1 MSGFGDGS
9 DVGEVW
15 YRLLGPMEVSID
27 GEAAKLPGSAERALM
42 AQLLLVPRRTI
53 PATMLVDRLWSEST
67 LPVDPMNALQIRVS
81 KLRRAL
87 KAVGVEGVVERD
99 GVGYR
104 ASVEPTQVDAVDF
117 ERRLRAARAAGAEAA
132 AGQEYSAAHLQM
144 FDDALAL
151 WRGEPLSDFATEHW
165 ATAEAARLTELRLAA
180 ITERA
185 QVALALGRHREV
197 ASDLEPVVA
206 DDPTLE
212 GIAGLLMVALY
223 RGGRQADALE
233 VYTRTRDL
241 LDESLGLEPSIS
253 LRSLHERVLRQD
265 ESLGAQP
272 EPTPA
277 PPTYPAASPAPAA
290 GVAVPPGAGPAVAA
304 PGVAVPRARGNA
316 ASSRV
321 RATGLPRVLRPLIGR
336 DAELDALA
344 GLLNQVRLLT
354 LIGPGGAGK
363 TSLALAAVVRTADGF
378 ADGAFAV
385 RLAAVNAPDQVPV
398 AFADAVGV
406 PLDGAAGD
414 ADVRDRLL
422 AYLSGKHQLVL
433 VDNCEHVVDAAA
445 TLIDDTL
452 AACPRVVVL
461 ATSREALAIPDE
473 VQVPVGPLDVPP
485 ESTPARQVLD
495 YAAAQ
500 LFIERA
506 RAVRPG
512 TVYHEPDLLAIGK
525 VCRAL
530 DGIPLALELAA
541 ARTTAMSPTDIA
553 GRLGDRFALLTS
565 GARTAETR
573 QQTLR
578 AAVDWSYTLLSES
591 EQRVFNRLSVF
602 RGGWTLSAA
611 EAVVSDDV
619 AAPGQVLEVTGR
631 LVEQSMLVV
640 EPGAVTRYRMLET
653 LRQYAGDQL
662 AAAGEAGEVPRR
674 HAEYFRDLALE
685 AEMGLRGHDQRA
697 TLARL
702 REDQHNLRT
711 ALAWLGGPD
720 GDLDSALAMAGALG
734 LFWHLGRHLEGR
746 DLLARLLAKDDGA
759 PAARALAL
767 QAVSL
772 VERPRACLVH
782 PSPRCEATAR
792 ESLEIFED
800 LGDSSRAALSRVLLA
815 VQGVTGEGRERC
827 EELLAEAEHQ
837 FRAAASEAEAP
848 AETSVDTGVWG
859 AGVIGFVRMETALK
873 SGEEERAVS
882 IGRAAAAAFRQLDDP
897 WGLSA
902 VLYHLGWGL
911 RQFGRYPEAT
921 RVLEE
926 AIDVAASAGLYNTV
940 QWALADLGVTQLH
953 LGEEEAAGDLFER
966 AAAASAQV
974 GDGAGEVLAGY
985 GYGLLA
991 QVHEDWAEARGRF
1004 TQAEIGF
1011 GKLATPVPE
1020 GLAMAALARCDEAD
1034 GALDSARKGYE
1045 RALEVGRRVG
1055 EPGLVATAL
1064 EGLARLGSV
1073 RGNDDVR
1080 ELLAEAADIR
1090 RSKARPAPPHERRD
1104 LERAGLAAR

>member
-1 MSGFGDGS
+1 M
-9 DVGEVW
+9 GEVR

-27 GEAAKLPGSAERALM
+27 GEAVKLPGSAERALM
-42 AQLLLVPRRTI
+42 AQLLLVPGRTI

-87 KAVGVEGVVERD
+87 KAVGVDGVVERD

-117 ERRLRAARAAGAEAA
+117 ERRLRAARAVGAEAA
-132 AGQEYSAAHLQM
+132 AGQEYSPALLDM

-151 WRGEPLSDFATEHW
+151 WRGEPLSDFLTEHW
-165 ATAEAARLTELRLAA
+165 AIAEAARLTELRLAA
-180 ITERA
+180 VTERA

-197 ASDLEPVVA
+197 AGDLEPVVA

-212 GIAGLLMVALY
+212 SIAGLLMVALY
-223 RGGRQADALE
+223 RSGRQADALE

-241 LDESLGLEPSIS
+241 LDASLGLEPSIS

-265 ESLGAQP
+265 DSLGARP

-277 PPTYPAASPAPAA
+277 LPAPAASPTPSPAPAA
-290 GVAVPPGAGPAVAA
+290 GVAVAL
-304 PGVAVPRARGNA
+304 ARGSA

-336 DAELDALA
+336 DAELDALT
-344 GLLNQVRLLT
+344 GLLEQVRLLT

-363 TSLALAAVVRTADGF
+363 TSLALAAVVRTADRF

-398 AFADAVGV
+398 AVADAVGV

-414 ADVRDRLL
+414 ADVGDRLL
-422 AYLSGKHQLVL
+422 AYLAGKHLLVL

-445 TLIDDTL
+445 TLIDDIL

-473 VQVPVGPLDVPP
+473 VQVPVGPLEVPP
-485 ESTPARQVLD
+485 ESTSARQVMD
-495 YAAAQ
+495 YSAAQ
-500 LFIERA
+500 LFVERA

-512 TVYHEPDLLAIGK
+512 TVYREPDLLAIGK

-541 ARTTAMSPTDIA
+541 ARTAAMSPTDIA
-553 GRLGDRFALLTS
+553 ARLGDRFTLLTS

-578 AAVDWSYTLLSES
+578 AAVDWSYMLLSES

-611 EAVVSDDV
+611 EAVVADDD
-619 AAPGQVLEVTGR
+619 AALGQVLEVTGR

-653 LRQYAGDQL
+653 LRQYAEGQL
-662 AAAGEAGEVPRR
+662 AAAGEAGEVTRR

-685 AEMGLRGHDQRA
+685 AEMRLRGHDQRA
-697 TLARL
+697 TLAQL
-702 REDQHNLRT
+702 REDQPNLRA
-711 ALAWLGGPD
+711 ALAWLGSPE
-720 GDLDSALAMAGALG
+720 GDHDSALAMAGALG

-746 DLLARLLAKDDGA
+746 ELLARLLATDGGA
-759 PAARALAL
+759 PVARAMAL

-800 LGDSSRAALSRVLLA
+800 LGDASRAALSRVLLA
-815 VQGVTGEGRERC
+815 VQGVTGADRGRS
-827 EELLAEAEHQ
+827 EELLAEAEHE
-837 FRAAASEAEAP
+837 FRTGASGTESAA
-848 AETSVDTGVWG
+848 DTGLWG

-873 SGEEERAVS
+873 SGEEDRAVS
-882 IGRAAAAAFRQLDDP
+882 IGRAAAAAFRQLDDL

-911 RQFGRYPEAT
+911 RQFGRYREAT

-953 LGEEEAAGDLFER
+953 LGDEKVAGDLFDR

-991 QVHEDWAEARGRF
+991 QVHEDWADARGRF
-1004 TQAEIGF
+1004 TEAEAGF
-1011 GKLATPVPE
+1011 GRLGTPVPE
-1020 GLAMAALARCDEAD
+1020 GLAMAGLARCDEAD
-1034 GALDSARKGYE
+1034 GDLDGAHTGYE
-1045 RALEVGRRVG
+1045 RALEMGRRVG

-1064 EGLARLGSV
+1064 EGLVRLGSA
-1073 RGNDDVR
+1073 RGYDDVR

-1090 RSKARPAPPHERRD
+1090 RSGARPAPPHERRD
-1104 LERAGLAAR
+1104 LERAGLAAP